1 MKYVYWYMQHYQIYQ
16 DVLIVC
22 LVLLKNGVTV
32 TLEFGG
38 RREEGEKGEGE
49 GGVENTRGLCRWRSS
64 VCLGVERTNLGVRHL
79 HEKQNKSIKQ
89 LNTQDYGVKKNNCTN
104 ILQISLVL
112 KSKTQPKCISWKKNC
127 VLLITIGHRAR
138 SRGMW
143 NCQLICIT
151 VDNL

>member
-89 LNTQDYGVKKNNCTN
+89 SNAQDYGVKKKNNSTK
-104 ILQISLVL
+104 ILHISLVL
-112 KSKTQPKCISWKKNC
+112 KSKTQPRCISWNKFAC
-127 VLLITIGHRAR
+127 YLL
-138 SRGMW
+138 
-143 NCQLICIT
+143 L
-151 VDNL
+151 

>member
-38 RREEGEKGEGE
+38 RREEGKKGEGE

-64 VCLGVERTNLGVRHL
+64 VCRLGVERTNLGVRHL
-79 HEKQNKSIKQ
+79 HKKQNKSIKQ
-89 LNTQDYGVKKNNCTN
+89 VNTHYCTK
-104 ILQISLVL
+104 ILHISLVL
-112 KSKTQPKCISWKKNC
+112 KYKTQPRCISWNKIVC
-127 VLLITIGHRAR
+127 YLL
-138 SRGMW
+138 
-143 NCQLICIT
+143 L
-151 VDNL
+151 